1 MIVHRDIKGKWS
13 RKLEKGQGWIL
24 IGFVTGKHSHLE
36 MLFSMGSYSSSCCN
50 RRGVKTTD
58 SFIFIPVDISSFG
71 HSSSAERAWKN
82 VLFSTPLWDIL
93 GFVLVKLAVLKMLS
107 TGRKGFA
114 LAAHS
119 FGSYWVVKRRPRKRG
134 IYCLVG
140 EKDSRSHRTRQG
152 SMKSTCGCDL
162 STQKGSARVMYGVFI
177 SPQNI
182 SVFAVKKR
190 DLSLAPH
197 ALPHSL
203 RTSWKFLW
211 IYLQRLELSENLL
224 SYVQETCRQWKKQL
238 GAVKS
243 KGYSLSLQ
251 VSSFAACQFFGGGGG
266 WVASGAH

>member
-58 SFIFIPVDISSFG
+58 SFIFIRVDISSFG

-107 TGRKGFA
+107 TGRKGFG

-162 STQKGSARVMYGVFI
+162 STQKGSARVIYGVFI

-182 SVFAVKKR
+182 SVFAVKKKGLKLGTTR
-190 DLSLAPH
+190 TSTFTPDQLEVSLNLFAKAGIIREPVV
-197 ALPHSL
+197 L
-203 RTSWKFLW
+203 RTG
-211 IYLQRLELSENLL
+211 N
-224 SYVQETCRQWKKQL
+224 VQAVEEAARGCKK
-238 GAVKS
+238 
-243 KGYSLSLQ
+243 
-251 VSSFAACQFFGGGGG
+251 
-266 WVASGAH
+266 